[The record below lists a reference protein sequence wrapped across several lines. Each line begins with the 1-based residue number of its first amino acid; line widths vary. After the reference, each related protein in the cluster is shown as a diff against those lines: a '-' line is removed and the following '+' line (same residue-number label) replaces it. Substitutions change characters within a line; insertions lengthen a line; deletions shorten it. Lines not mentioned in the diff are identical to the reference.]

1 MWVVLVKPICIC
13 FKQIKRMNDEEQLLQ
28 FFCSLY
34 FEIKCNNNEKDSFE
48 FFDQELFLPLKYV

>member
-1 MWVVLVKPICIC
+1 MWVVLVKPIC

-34 FEIKCNNNEKDSFE
+34 FEIKYNNNEKDSFK
-48 FFDQELFLPLKYV
+48 FFDQERFLPLKYA